1 MLHRFRESRDNIYS
15 LTLGNGSVEQNQ
27 ILVKCPHCHS
37 CAIVVSMESV
47 SVDRISPLDTASAPV
62 TNRDLFAPHRF
73 VCSTCGVTK
82 DWAGNQTRQILGGE
96 PVDLYF
102 QYPLWLQTNC
112 CGHTLWAYNFRHLD
126 LLAAFVSAKLRES
139 RRDEK
144 HGWSNQ
150 SLYSRLPQWMKSRKN
165 RSTILKTIEKMRLEF

>member
-1 MLHRFRESRDNIYS
+1 
-15 LTLGNGSVEQNQ
+15 
-27 ILVKCPHCHS
+27 
-37 CAIVVSMESV
+37 MESV
-47 SVDRISPLDTASAPV
+47 SVDRISPRDTASAPV

-82 DWAGNQTRQILGGE
+82 DCAGNQTSPIFGGE

-102 QYPLWLQTNC
+102 QYPLWLQTTC
-112 CGHTLWAYNFRHLD
+112 CGHTLWAYNLRHLD

-150 SLYSRLPQWMKSRKN
+150 SLYSRLPKWMKSRKN